1 MSKPNGAR
9 GKRGPQGLPGRT
21 GRRGPVGVGKTGAK
35 GRKGATGARG
45 TRGDAGPAGALAGS
59 EHTEILIIERRIEDL
74 YELLTVQTKRTA
86 EMQGQLD
93 EEHAKLK
100 KLTGASKQ
108 PRHGNQA

>member
-1 MSKPNGAR
+1 MKASGAR
-9 GKRGPQGLPGRT
+9 GKRGLQGVPGRT
-21 GRRGPVGVGKTGAK
+21 GQRGPVGVGKTGAT

-45 TRGDAGPAGALAGS
+45 TRGGVGPAGALAGS

-74 YELLTVQTKRTA
+74 YELLNVQSKRTVR
-86 EMQGQLD
+86 MQGQLD

-108 PRHGNQA
+108 PPS